1 MNKEVQ
7 MGEIGVGGT
16 DDNLIASGIGSCLVI
31 TFYDPKQKIGALAH
45 TMLPARRMFFE
56 VRDVKD
62 ERRKINLNSPSSA
75 KASEGKPDTRY
86 ADTAI
91 DQMLKRIEAEG
102 AKRENLEAKL
112 IGGANMFSAFKS
124 DISEDNISYA
134 REKLKK
140 EGIVIVGECVGG
152 SQGRSVE
159 FSVAS
164 GVVTVKTKF

>member
-7 MGEIGVGGT
+7 MGEIEIGGAE
-16 DDNLIASGIGSCLVI
+16 DNLIASGIGSCLVI
-31 TFYDPKQKIGALAH
+31 TLYDSNQKIGALAH
-45 TMLPARRMFFE
+45 TMLPARRMTSE
-56 VRDVKD
+56 MHAPQH
-62 ERRKINLNSPSSA
+62 ERRITNN
-75 KASEGKPDTRY
+75 ASPDTRY

-91 DQMLKRIEAEG
+91 DQMLKKIEAKG

-124 DISEDNISYA
+124 DISENNISYA

-140 EGIVIVGECVGG
+140 KGIAVVGECVGG

-159 FSVAS
+159 FSVAT
-164 GVVTVKTKF
+164 GIVTVKTKF